1 VKTHLMV
8 AVHKEVDFL
17 KTRVSTL
24 EGRVNELEIENSI
37 LRVNYLLFKS

>member
-1 VKTHLMV
+1 MV
-8 AVHKEVDFL
+8 AVHKEVDYL